1 MPLPQQVQKQM
12 EEVERIER
20 AMKGEVEG
28 SETPETPDAN
38 IGAEEPDESESAPQ
52 SVADT
57 GQGATQHSDEPL
69 WEQRYKSFKGHADA
83 EMARMREALERS
95 NAEVESLKKQIAEL
109 TETVKSETQQEAP
122 LVTEKDVEAFGGDLI
137 DLQKRV
143 AKEVLADAQARWSE
157 RERQLL
163 DKIAQLES
171 QVAGVTQQVD
181 VTSES
186 AFLAQLS
193 NVVPDWETIN
203 QDERFL
209 AWLAEIDPMT
219 GLPRQSYL
227 DDAVEKRD
235 IARVA
240 HIFNTFKGPSKK
252 ADKTRRELER
262 QVAPRSVRTPQ
273 TASDTT
279 GKVWTQAEVKKF
291 YDDVVHG
298 RVTAEEAAR
307 IESEINAAAAEGRI
321 T

>member
-20 AMKGEVEG
+20 AMRGEVEG
-28 SETPETPDAN
+28 EEPAQPDAE
-38 IGAEEPDESESAPQ
+38 AVSDA
-52 SVADT
+52 
-57 GQGATQHSDEPL
+57 SDEPAAEQETVAETGQEDEPRSDESL

-95 NAEVESLKKQIAEL
+95 NAEVETLKKQIAEL
-109 TETVKSETQQEAP
+109 TEAVKSEPQQEAP

-143 AKEVLADAQARWSE
+143 AKEVLADAQSKWSE
-157 RERQLL
+157 REKQLL
-163 DKIAQLES
+163 EKIAQLES

-209 AWLAEIDPMT
+209 AWLAEVDPMT

-252 ADKTRRELER
+252 ADTTRRELER

-273 TASDTT
+273 TASETT